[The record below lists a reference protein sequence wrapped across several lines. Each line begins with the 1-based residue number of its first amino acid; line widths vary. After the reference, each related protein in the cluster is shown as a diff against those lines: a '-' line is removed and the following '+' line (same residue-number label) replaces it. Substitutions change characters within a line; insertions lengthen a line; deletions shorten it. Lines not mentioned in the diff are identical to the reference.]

1 MSECNETWKPTASI
15 KSLQARAV
23 LYQQIR
29 AFFQAQQVMEV
40 EVPLLSQSAVTDPQL
55 DVIEAHCCGRSAY
68 LQTSPEFG
76 LKRLLAAGVG
86 SCYSLG
92 KAFRNDEA
100 GSRHNPEFSMLE
112 WYRVGFDDHQL
123 MAEVDALIRSFLP
136 ATLTEQNT
144 VFRSYRKVFLDRL
157 GIDPHLAS
165 SAELQQ
171 VALDNIAADLSSFVS
186 TESSTTEV
194 DTWLD
199 LLMTHCIEPTLQGI
213 HFIYDYPA
221 TQAALARCMPNN
233 EGVLVARRF
242 ELYIQG
248 MELANGYWE
257 LCDAELLAQ
266 RFAQDQSLRSSME
279 LPRRPI
285 DENLLAAHRAGLPD
299 CAGVAMGLD
308 RLLMLLQ
315 HVQRIDEVI
324 VFPFP
329 RA

>member
-1 MSECNETWKPTASI
+1 MNEFSETWKPTAPI
-15 KSLQARAV
+15 ENLQARAV
-23 LYQQIR
+23 LYQCIR
-29 AFFQAQQVMEV
+29 QFFLQHGVLEV

-55 DVIEAHCCGRSAY
+55 DVIEAQCCGRPAY

-100 GSRHNPEFSMLE
+100 GSRHNPEFTMLE
-112 WYRVGFDDHQL
+112 WYRVGFDEHQL
-123 MAEVDALIRSFLP
+123 MAEVDALIRNFLP
-136 ATLTEQNT
+136 PSLMEQDS
-144 VFRSYRKVFLDRL
+144 VFRSYREVFQDVL
-157 GIDPHLAS
+157 GVDPHVADG
-165 SAELQQ
+165 AELQQ
-171 VALDNIAADLSSFVS
+171 LALANIAADLTSFTAGADIV
-186 TESSTTEV
+186 EV
-194 DTWLD
+194 DIWLD

-221 TQAALARCMPNN
+221 TQAALARCLPDTD
-233 EGVLVARRF
+233 GVEVARRF

-257 LCDAELLAQ
+257 LTDAGQLAQ
-266 RFAQDQSLRSSME
+266 RFAQDQASRRALG
-279 LPRRPI
+279 LPCRPV
-285 DENLLAAHRAGLPD
+285 DQNLLEAHQFGLPD
-299 CAGVAMGLD
+299 CAGVAMGID

-315 HVQRIDEVI
+315 QARRIDDVLA
-324 VFPFP
+324 FPFP